1 MDAFRRQGNL
11 ATRDVCRILDV
22 DDRTARRTVQALV
35 QANVPIAQQGE
46 GIERRWVVDPAWR
59 ETGQVTDLGDVIALH
74 LGRQLFAFVGDVSEW
89 YDELLARLEPSVSER
104 TADLQDRIGKR
115 VVYLSEPYRE
125 YRTGDED
132 VLNQVLSGLLYD
144 LRLDLAYAT
153 ATQEHDWHG
162 ALPLAL
168 VVYRR
173 ALYLLAQL
181 QPGGRVLRLALDRI
195 QRATCTRTKF
205 VYPREFEP
213 HAVLRD
219 TFGIFDDGR
228 PPERVRMRFA
238 PEVANVVASRRWH
251 RSSAVT
257 VDPDGYAV
265 LTMFA
270 GGRELTRLA
279 LEFGDKVEVLEP
291 AWLRDEVV
299 NELTGA
305 LRLYLR

>member
-1 MDAFRRQGNL
+1 MDAFRRQGSL
-11 ATRDVCRILDV
+11 ATRDICRILDT
-22 DDRTARRTVQALV
+22 DDRTARRTVLAL
-35 QANVPIAQQGE
+35 QEANVPIHQTGE
-46 GIERRWVVDPAWR
+46 GIDRRWVVERSWQ
-59 ETGQVTDLGDVIALH
+59 ETGQMTPLGDMLALH
-74 LGRQLFAFVGDVSEW
+74 LGRQLFAFVGDVSAW
-89 YDELLARLEPSVSER
+89 YDELLGRLEPSVSEQIAQR
-104 TADLQDRIGKR
+104 HARIAER

-132 VLNQVLSGLLYD
+132 VLNEVLTGLLYD
-144 LRLDLAYAT
+144 RQLDLAYA
-153 ATQEHDWHG
+153 AANQHHDWRG
-162 ALPLAL
+162 VLPLAL

-181 QPGGRVLRLALDRI
+181 QPGGRVLRLALDRV
-195 QRATCTRTKF
+195 RSATCTRETF
-205 VYPREFEP
+205 AYPRGFDP
-213 HAVLRD
+213 NAALRD

-228 PPERVRMRFA
+228 GPERVRMRFS
-238 PEVANVVASRRWH
+238 PEVATVVASRRWH
-251 RSSAVT
+251 PSAAIDI
-257 VDPDGYAV
+257 DPDGYAI

-299 NELTGA
+299 NELTEA